1 MNMMED
7 ITKELDNL
15 NTIEEAVEMAI
26 SLEDQGRDFY
36 LEKAEAT
43 KEVAIREMF
52 EFLAEEEIKHAEYLH
67 NFLKENNMEIMV
79 SEMPG
84 FRKTLSEEF
93 SGERMEEVGILL
105 AALRFERKSENF
117 YAVLA
122 KRTDDPEQKEFFEK
136 LSMVER
142 GHYELI
148 DGLLEESTQFRMQT

>member
-1 MNMMED
+1 MNMLED
-7 ITKELDNL
+7 VTEEIENL
-15 NTIEEAVEMAI
+15 NSIEEAVEMAI

-43 KEVAIREMF
+43 KEVAIQEMF
-52 EFLAEEEIKHAEYLH
+52 NFLAEEEIKHAEYLH
-67 NFLKENNMEIMV
+67 NFLRENNMEVTV
-79 SEMPG
+79 SAMPN
-84 FRKTLSEEF
+84 FTKTLSEEF

-105 AALRFERKSENF
+105 AALRFERKSEDF

-122 KRTDDPEQKEFFEK
+122 KRTDDPQQKEFFEK

-148 DGLLEESTQFRMQT
+148 DGLLGESTQFRMQT